1 MFDRWARRS
10 VYRIRREFRSR
21 IDRFKLTR
29 KADVRIALLA
39 DPVIAGAVKDHAAA
53 TGESEDRAW
62 ERVGAYLHEIIPSF
76 SLLSYYKLG
85 YGVSRL
91 LIPLFYKVS
100 VGYEAR
106 EALNAIPRSSV
117 VVYLMNHR
125 SNADYVVVAFVL
137 SGEVAISY
145 AVGEW
150 ARVWPLETVFKSF
163 GSYFVRRR
171 YREALYHKVLERYV
185 QLITRNGVTQGVFL
199 EGGLS
204 RDGRLREPKVGLLDY
219 LVRVKS
225 EPGFDRPI
233 TIVPVAINYDR
244 VLEDRSLLR
253 ETQDR
258 GQLRRRDQIVE
269 VASYVLKVSARFL
282 LRRAKRYGRA
292 CVNFGAPLSVDDWLA
307 ARPGVLTLPREER
320 LARMKELADEV
331 MARIAAIMPVTA
343 VSLAAAALLR
353 HPGGRIDRARWEA
366 LMDERR
372 ATLRGRGAHVI
383 GEDRTSGEI
392 LDRALV
398 MLTLR
403 HIVEPEGDAFG
414 VDHGQDLLLR
424 YYANSIEHFVIEL
437 GGAA

>member
-10 VYRIRREFRSR
+10 VYRVRREFRSR
-21 IDRFKLTR
+21 IDRFKLTG
-29 KADVRIALLA
+29 KADVREALLA
-39 DPVIAGAVKDHAAA
+39 DPAIAAAVAAHAAT
-53 TGESEDRAW
+53 TGEREEQAW
-62 ERVGAYLHEIIPSF
+62 ERVAAYLDEIIPSF

-253 ETQDR
+253 EVQDE
-258 GQLRRRDQIVE
+258 GQRLRRRDQIVE

-292 CVNFGAPLSVDDWLA
+292 CVNFGAPVSVDDWLL
-307 ARPGVLTLPREER
+307 ARPGVLALPREER
-320 LARMKELADEV
+320 LARMKDLADEV

-343 VSLAAAALLR
+343 VSLASAALLG

-366 LMDERR
+366 LMDERLQ
-372 ATLRGRGAHVI
+372 TLRGRGAHVI
-383 GEDRTSGEI
+383 GEDRTSAEI

-403 HIVEPEGDAFG
+403 HVVEPDGDAFTI
-414 VDHGQDLLLR
+414 DHGQDPLLR
-424 YYANSIEHFVIEL
+424 YYANSIIEP
-437 GGAA
+437 GGAAS